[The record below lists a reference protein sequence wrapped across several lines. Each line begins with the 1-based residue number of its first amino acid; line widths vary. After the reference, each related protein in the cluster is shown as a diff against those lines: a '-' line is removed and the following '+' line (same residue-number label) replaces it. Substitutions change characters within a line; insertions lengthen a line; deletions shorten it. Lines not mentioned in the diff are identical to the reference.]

1 MGPPKR
7 NCPDVISLLPFMS
20 VLRGPFPKAWAHVPL
35 PCRRNKLRAP
45 RHFPGTQSVPEAP
58 RSNLAPE
65 RTWKAGRASASLMP
79 FLPLPVSGRPLNRGP
94 SACRPSESGHTT
106 AQTQGPPWGSRTP
119 AARSSASVRRPRG
132 HQLRWT
138 PRPPGPAADSHV
150 RGPEATWR
158 LCAGGRGSVN
168 PVRARGEPFVYCDI
182 F

>member
-20 VLRGPFPKAWAHVPL
+20 MLRGPFPKAWAHVPL

-65 RTWKAGRASASLMP
+65 RTWKAGRATVSLMP

-94 SACRPSESGHTT
+94 SAPPPVRVRPHHSPD
-106 AQTQGPPWGSRTP
+106 AGSALGIKNTGCPVVGLSAEAPRAP
-119 AARSSASVRRPRG
+119 AAMDPSPSR
-132 HQLRWT
+132 
-138 PRPPGPAADSHV
+138 
-150 RGPEATWR
+150 
-158 LCAGGRGSVN
+158 AGG
-168 PVRARGEPFVYCDI
+168 
-182 F
+182 